1 MNSPD
6 DFRAYITINGRSYSL
21 PYKFVMGIDLL
32 ELDLP
37 MRYCLPPHNAK
48 DCHPKPN
55 LRMSQQIIHP
65 FGSADMEAI
74 RDVANANDGIYHSIS
89 IVALSDGRR
98 FRVNEEIILTE
109 YSDFAIY

>member
-6 DFRAYITINGRSYSL
+6 DFRSYITINGRPYSL
-21 PYKFVMGIDLL
+21 PYEFIVGIDLL

-55 LRMSQQIIHP
+55 LRMSQQIIYP
-65 FGSADMEAI
+65 FGSMNMEAI
-74 RDVANANDGIYHSIS
+74 HEVINANDGIYNAVS
-89 IVALSDGRR
+89 IVALSDGRK
-98 FRVNEEIILTE
+98 FRVTEEIILTE